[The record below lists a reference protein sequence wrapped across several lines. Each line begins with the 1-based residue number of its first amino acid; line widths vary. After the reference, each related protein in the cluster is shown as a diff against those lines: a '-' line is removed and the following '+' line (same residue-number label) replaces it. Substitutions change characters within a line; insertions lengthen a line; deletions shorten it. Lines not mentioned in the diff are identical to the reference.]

1 MILVELITKNPK
13 KIERIL
19 AQKIEFNGK
28 KLKIEYG
35 YSEKP
40 DWIDAENILKLEV
53 QDDRNS

>member
-1 MILVELITKNPK
+1 MIIVDLITKNPR
-13 KIERIL
+13 KIKRIF

-53 QDDRNS
+53 QDDRNT

>member
-13 KIERIL
+13 KIKRIL
-19 AQKIEFNGK
+19 VQKIEFNGK

-53 QDDRNS
+53 QDDR

>member
-1 MILVELITKNPK
+1 MILVELITKSPK

-53 QDDRNS
+53 QNER